1 MTLRFECRGTGTL
14 VYNGP
19 VARRNQPDVNPGVS
33 GPIYRIELYIGSQMR
48 TGVITEE
55 TKKKLLE
62 HADELSELGVRIEY
76 GDVVSR
82 HDTVHFW
89 NVWNVQTAI
98 DVIAVAEWLH
108 PGIVRKVVRF
118 LRDLAIPDVEI
129 QVLGLGKPEQILD
142 YSRIDKKQPETAV
155 KWKGMRNAPRP
166 QPVIST
172 PTERKRG
179 SPKKKAHPGPR
190 RKRKG
195 R

>member
-1 MTLRFECRGTGTL
+1 M
-14 VYNGP
+14 
-19 VARRNQPDVNPGVS
+19 ARKNQPDVKPGMS
-33 GPIYRIELYIGSQMR
+33 GPVYRVELHIGSQMR
-48 TGVITEE
+48 TGYVTEA

-76 GDVVSR
+76 GDVASL
-82 HDTVHFW
+82 HYKWHFW
-89 NVWNVQTAI
+89 NVQPAI

-108 PGIVRKVVRF
+108 PGIVRKVVSF

-142 YSRIDKKQPETAV
+142 YSRMDKKQPETAV
-155 KWKGMRNAPRP
+155 KWKGMKNAPRSKP
-166 QPVIST
+166 AIST

-179 SPKKKAHPGPR
+179 SPKRKAR

-195 R
+195 RP